1 LTPDNTP
8 EALNHLEQAVLGCLM
23 MDFTRFWP
31 QAGHL
36 DASVFYEPRH
46 RVIFAAIQSL
56 SRQGSG
62 VDMHL
67 VNDELVK
74 TGQIEQAG
82 GVLYLPECCDLWC
95 YESGQFETYVQGLI
109 QQHERRQIAGKCA
122 ELAAQARQ
130 GGCSTA
136 DLRNELQEL
145 LVGCQH
151 LALPDRPADMTQLMK
166 AACREID
173 RRKADDG
180 GDGILTGFEKL
191 DWFTNGLEP
200 ANLVILAGR
209 PSMGKTALAV
219 NIALNVSKQG
229 TPAGFV
235 SLEMT
240 GRELG
245 IRMISVKSGMPL
257 QKLRSRE
264 RLEDEE
270 IRLRLSTAARL
281 AELPLYVHDRCRP
294 TLDGVTSALRVL
306 HAEHGARLLIV
317 DYLQL
322 IAPKDAP
329 PNQNIWIAYVS
340 QTLKGLARQLE
351 VPILCLSQLSR
362 AVESRQ
368 GTDFRPKL
376 SDLRDSGAIE
386 QDADIVLFVY
396 RPEVYAEQL
405 KTKTIK
411 IGDKEHP
418 VAGLAEIIVAKN
430 RNGAT
435 GSFWMTCRLEQTS
448 FENFAAEQD
457 TGPGF

>member
-1 LTPDNTP
+1 
-8 EALNHLEQAVLGCLM
+8 M
-23 MDFTRFWP
+23 MDFARFWP
-31 QAGHL
+31 QAAHL
-36 DASVFYEPRH
+36 DARVFYEPRH
-46 RVIFAAIQSL
+46 RTIFTAIQSL

-62 VDMHL
+62 VDMAL
-67 VNDELVK
+67 VNSELVK
-74 TGQIEQAG
+74 TGKLEQAG
-82 GVLYLPECCDLWC
+82 SSVYLPECCDHW
-95 YESGQFETYVQGLI
+95 YEGARFENYVQGLAE
-109 QQHERRQIAGKCA
+109 QYGRRQIRGKC
-122 ELAAQARQ
+122 EEIAAQARQ
-130 GGCSTA
+130 DGRSTA

-180 GDGILTGFEKL
+180 GHGILTGFEKL

-209 PSMGKTALAV
+209 PAMGKTALAV
-219 NIALNVSKQG
+219 NIALNVSKRG
-229 TPAGFV
+229 VPVGFV

-306 HAEHGARLLIV
+306 HAEYGARLLIV

-322 IAPKDAP
+322 IAPQDAP
-329 PNQNIWIAYVS
+329 PNQNVWIAHVS

-362 AVESRQ
+362 AVENRQ

-405 KTKTIK
+405 KTKTIR
-411 IGDKEHP
+411 IGDKEYP

-457 TGPGF
+457 ADTGAGF